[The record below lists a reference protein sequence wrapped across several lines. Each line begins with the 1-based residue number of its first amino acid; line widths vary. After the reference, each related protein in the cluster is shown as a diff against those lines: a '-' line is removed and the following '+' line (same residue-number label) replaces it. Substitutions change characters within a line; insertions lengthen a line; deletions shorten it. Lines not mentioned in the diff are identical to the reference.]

1 LDCLLHQVFYR
12 AGKEKTG
19 QAIPARQDRG
29 LATIVISAV
38 KAAVKKP

>member
-1 LDCLLHQVFYR
+1 LDCRLHQVFYR

-19 QAIPARQDRG
+19 QAIPAKQDRG

-38 KAAVKKP
+38 KAAGKKP